1 MKGLKIL
8 KTKRDLSKDLERVK
22 LLSERI
28 DKKISQ
34 SKTPDDSKLD
44 KLTLEELQDLNK
56 ISELTNFLLCKYEE
70 KKETRSILQY
80 FVSIITESTES
91 IESLDD
97 EISELIISA
106 EDSINKVKDMHANIS
121 EKSDFDTSPKPNN
134 VKIDEPGSINLT
146 KFTTEINTLEY
157 QQNFQEDD
165 VQVI

>member
-1 MKGLKIL
+1 MKSLKIL

-22 LLSERI
+22 TLSERI
-28 DKKISQ
+28 DKKILQ
-34 SKTPDDSKLD
+34 SKTQDDSKLD

-121 EKSDFDTSPKPNN
+121 EKSDFDTPKPKNI
-134 VKIDEPGSINLT
+134 KIDEPGAINLT

-157 QQNFQEDD
+157 QQNFPEDD

>member
-34 SKTPDDSKLD
+34 SKTPDDSKLN
-44 KLTLEELQDLNK
+44 KITLEELQDLNK

-80 FVSIITESTES
+80 FVSIIAESTES

-121 EKSDFDTSPKPNN
+121 EKSDFDTPKPNN
-134 VKIDEPGSINLT
+134 IEIDEPGSINLT

-157 QQNFQEDD
+157 QQNFPEDD

>member
-34 SKTPDDSKLD
+34 SKIPDDSKLD

-80 FVSIITESTES
+80 FVSIIAESTES

-106 EDSINKVKDMHANIS
+106 EDSINKVKDMHANIA
-121 EKSDFDTSPKPNN
+121 EKSDFDTPKPNN
-134 VKIDEPGSINLT
+134 IEIDESGSINLT

-157 QQNFQEDD
+157 QQNFPEED